1 MQSLI
6 KKKSYFGKAIGINPF
21 GALVNNDRPMY
32 QKHWS
37 TKLCQVSTMSGLW
50 LTLTI
55 LHTDSYATDET
66 DHEKNFND
74 AMITIPRHYD
84 A

>member
-6 KKKSYFGKAIGINPF
+6 KKILFGKEIGINPL
-21 GALVNNDRPMY
+21 GALVTKNRTIY

-55 LHTDSYATDET
+55 LHADSYATDET